1 MKAYIQLTIAQ
12 LKLFIRNKQALF
24 FTLLFPVFFM
34 VIFGA
39 LMNTGKGLSVDTAIM
54 DADRTPASQQL
65 VESLKKSGVLDITT
79 YEDKELATGDLK
91 NGDMQLVIVIPQGYE
106 KTMDAVTKQPSGST
120 ATAPEGAKLQ
130 VLYDETNTNAQAGIM
145 AVNGV
150 IDGISK
156 SLAHFVPVIS
166 IQTEGVQGLNLKY
179 MDFLVPGIV
188 AMMIM
193 SNNLNG
199 VAGQISSWRERGVL
213 RRMQSTT
220 LRASTFIGAQI
231 TARLILNALQAII
244 LILIGSL
251 AFGAQINGS
260 WWLLILFI
268 VLGTLAFMSIGFI
281 IAGVAK
287 TPESAGP
294 IAGFISFPLMF
305 LGGVFFPIKSMP
317 EFLQPIVKAIPIS
330 HLSTGL
336 RQVMNVGANFSMVWS
351 EALTLGIWMVVA
363 FIVASF
369 TFKWE

>member
-1 MKAYIQLTIAQ
+1 MKAYVQLTIAQ
-12 LKLFIRNKQALF
+12 LRLFVRNKQALF

-39 LMNTGKGLSVDTAIM
+39 LLGNGGGKTVETAII
-54 DADRTPASQQL
+54 DSDHTVTSKEL
-65 VESLKKSGVLDITT
+65 VSSFEKTGVLSLTT
-79 YEDKELATGDLK
+79 YENKEQATKDLK
-91 NGDMQLVIVIPQGYE
+91 NGDMQLIVIIPQGYG
-106 KTMDAVTKQPSGST
+106 TVVDALAKQPSGIAAS
-120 ATAPEGAKLQ
+120 AGSKLE
-130 VLYDETNTNAQAGIM
+130 VLYDETNTSAQAGII

-150 IDGISK
+150 VDGVSK
-156 SLAHFVPVIS
+156 QLAHFVPIVTV
-166 IQTEGVQGLNLKY
+166 QTEGVQGLNLKY

-220 LRASTFIGAQI
+220 LRAPTFIGAQI

-251 AFGAQINGS
+251 VFGAQINGS
-260 WWLLILFI
+260 WALLILFI

-281 IAGVAK
+281 IAGIAK

-330 HLSTGL
+330 HLSTAL
-336 RQVMNVGANFSMVWS
+336 RQVMNVGADFSMVWS

-363 FIVASF
+363 FIIASF